1 MTTPKPGYRTSEF
14 YVTAT
19 TIVGLVVAAL
29 AAPLPSKY
37 AALGASL
44 SGGFYAISR
53 GLAKLF
59 PTKPVATTVAPT
71 TVAPAPVVK

>member
-59 PTKPVATTVAPT
+59 PTKTPTPVVTSATGVSGTTVT
-71 TVAPAPVVK
+71 